1 MGHDLRGSKV
11 LPGQKTRWLVPCTSQ
26 SRRGC
31 GAIGHFATVSTQS
44 SMKKLA
50 HFITKDGPKRKL
62 RKVAEEP
69 VSRKGLSIALMSDQV
84 RLGQGVGRFFSEEE

>member
-1 MGHDLRGSKV
+1 
-11 LPGQKTRWLVPCTSQ
+11 
-26 SRRGC
+26 
-31 GAIGHFATVSTQS
+31 
-44 SMKKLA
+44 MKQLA

-84 RLGQGVGRFFSEEE
+84 RLGQGLSRFVSVEE